1 MFINFQLSRHECI
14 SLSVSLS
21 ILVAIEYSVYLSSI
35 SAQEV
40 CRNVLRNIICPA
52 RTGPTEGMLGIYV
65 ARVLLSRIL
74 GRQIAFYADGQII

>member
-35 SAQEV
+35 STQEV
-40 CRNVLRNIICPA
+40 CRNVAIALIHDNILDYVDLIKLF
-52 RTGPTEGMLGIYV
+52 PT
-65 ARVLLSRIL
+65 
-74 GRQIAFYADGQII
+74 QINRED